1 MKQPALVEEQLS
13 AGSNGRRT
21 DELTKR
27 VKSLRQKIDQAE
39 AKIRRIHEGYEA
51 EPPVY
56 TAKEA
61 EERIRAFRDL
71 IARMET
77 EQQRLQT
84 LLEQEVIGQK
94 TIDLVRHRLEEVRDE
109 NLEKASFSDK
119 QELIARLGIVVYPS
133 EDHRTVR
140 IASKLPV
147 VGEKISTQIMS
158 IASPKL

>member
-13 AGSNGRRT
+13 AGNNDKRT
-21 DELTKR
+21 EELTKR
-27 VKSLRQKIDQAE
+27 VKSSRQKIDQAE

-61 EERIRAFRDL
+61 EERIRALRDL
-71 IARMET
+71 IAWMET
-77 EQQRLQT
+77 ELQRLQT
-84 LLEQEVIGQK
+84 LFEQEVIGQK
-94 TIDLVRHRLEEVRDE
+94 TIDIVRRRLEEVRDE
-109 NLEKASFSDK
+109 NLEKASFSEK
-119 QELIARLGIVVYPS
+119 QELIARLGIAVYPS

-147 VGEKISTQIMS
+147 VGDKISTQIMS
-158 IASPKL
+158 MASPKL